1 MISNNYKGS
10 IGVANGKQQLQRVLY
25 VLQMVGSNYKR
36 SIGVADASQ
45 QLQRVCMCLKNK

>member
-1 MISNNYKGS
+1 MINNNYNGS
-10 IGVANGKQQLQRVLY
+10 VGVANGKQQLQRVLY

-45 QLQRVCMCLKNK
+45 